1 MMPFTGARRTT
12 LHPLASAPM
21 RIATPVFWTL
31 LVLLAVALALI
42 GPVLTSDGPAH
53 VAMAYYLTLVGN
65 PDWPMLNRMFEIN
78 PTLSP
83 NALGH
88 FVLAGLMWVFP
99 PLIAEQIVQ
108 ALCVLSIPLAA
119 RLTLRRLAPEAGWIA
134 LFFFPV
140 ALQRMF
146 YMGLYNYCLSLTGCI
161 LCIWAF
167 LRLRERLSAGNCVL
181 LAALLLVT
189 LACQASGWMEA
200 VVAIG
205 TMSLA
210 DSIFG
215 LRRGEPLWSVARLP
229 VTGFL
234 LMVPGLLLFV
244 QFALGASGPHLSYY
258 GPSPLDRLWIVAR
271 GDPFAP
277 IGHATAAVGLL
288 MGVMLALLAVS
299 GGIALR
305 QSERGQQDRRLLIAV
320 CLLPVGFLAFLMI
333 LPDAAGGGWT
343 HTWRAEPLP
352 YVGLALAC
360 AMLPPHRLVQRI
372 AIVTATLG
380 SLVAIGVLV
389 WVQLWQV
396 PPVVREFNEADRLI
410 GPHCTVAPVLGQFKL
425 DPANTAQLF
434 YHPLFHIAN
443 RLELRA
449 DRPVLFNYG
458 ARLPIYPVRFRPAVD
473 PHRLLFGWEPGQ
485 SDTHVY
491 QIDPAGFEAATGIP
505 VDYILLWDM
514 PAPGEAS
521 PFSAI
526 RPSVIRAGY
535 QLTYRSSGMRME
547 LYRRSG
553 PGGCVK
559 P

>member
-1 MMPFTGARRTT
+1 LIDRRPSARSLYARRDIQK
-12 LHPLASAPM
+12 P
-21 RIATPVFWTL
+21 IATVIFWTL
-31 LVLLAVALALI
+31 LVVLAAVLGYA

-53 VAMAYYLTLVGN
+53 VDTSHFLTLVNN
-65 PDWPMLNRMFEIN
+65 PDWPMLNRLFEVN

-88 FVLAGLMWVFP
+88 FLLAGLMLVFP
-99 PLIAEQIVQ
+99 PLVAEQIVQ
-108 ALCVLSIPLAA
+108 ALCLLSIPLAA
-119 RLTLRRLAPEAGWIA
+119 RLTLRRLAPGSGWIA

-167 LRLRERLSAGNCVL
+167 LRLRERVSVGNSIL
-181 LAALLLVT
+181 LAALLLAT

-200 VVAIG
+200 VVAVG
-205 TMSLA
+205 TLSA
-210 DSIFG
+210 VDSAWR
-215 LRRGEPLWSVARLP
+215 LHRGESFRLVLRLP
-229 VTGFL
+229 AITFMIL
-234 LMVPGLLLFV
+234 VPGLLLFA
-244 QFALGASGPHLSYY
+244 QFASGAKGPHLTYY
-258 GPSPLDRLWIVAR
+258 GPSPLSRLLTVLA

-277 IGHATAAVGLL
+277 IGRSTAAVGLVL
-288 MGVMLALLAVS
+288 GLTLAFVAVS
-299 GGIALR
+299 GAIALSR
-305 QSERGQQDRRLLIAV
+305 TDRGQQDRSLRIAI
-320 CLLPVGFLAFLMI
+320 CMLPLGFLAFLMI

-360 AMLPPHRLVQRI
+360 AMLPPHRLVQGLAI
-372 AIVTATLG
+372 ASATVGSVTAI
-380 SLVAIGVLV
+380 AMLV
-389 WVQLWQV
+389 WVQVWQV
-396 PPVVREFNEADRLI
+396 APVAREFNEADRLI
-410 GPHCTVAPVLGQFKL
+410 GPHCTIAPILGQFKL

-443 RLELRA
+443 RFELRG
-449 DRPVLFNYG
+449 DRPVLFSYG
-458 ARLPIYPVRFRPAVD
+458 ARLPIYPVRFVPGVD

-491 QIDPAGFEAATGIP
+491 KIDPIGYEAATGIP

-514 PAPGEAS
+514 PGPDEAS
-521 PFSAI
+521 LFSAI
-526 RPSVIRAGY
+526 RPSVLGAGY
-535 QLTYRSSGMRME
+535 QLVYRSSGRRME
-547 LYRRSG
+547 LYQRPG
-553 PGGCVK
+553 PGGCAK